1 MATYN
6 STIAQITCPR
16 CCSVEVCEIDLYFG
30 NTANMATVPIG
41 TSYPF
46 VSDADPANG
55 GPIAD
60 DGPGGMG
67 YTQCPKCL
75 RDFHCVARIRN
86 GLLMS
91 VEPDRDKLPYIPDRE
106 IEAQIPCPMCRSLE
120 TNLHLYDG
128 YSFGRLMCN
137 HGECHLVLYVRY
149 NAEGEIIESREPS
162 SGTIRCR

>member
-6 STIAQITCPR
+6 TTTALITCPR
-16 CCSVEVCEIDLYFG
+16 CGSVEVCEIDLYFG
-30 NTANMATVPIG
+30 NTANMAAVPIG

-46 VSDADPANG
+46 VPNRDPANG
-55 GPIAD
+55 GSFED

-67 YTQCPKCL
+67 YTQCPRCL

-91 VEPDRDKLPYIPDRE
+91 VEPDREQLPYIPDRE
-106 IEAQIPCPMCRSLE
+106 IEAQIACPTCRSLE

-128 YSFGRLMCN
+128 YTFGRLMC
-137 HGECHLVLYVRY
+137 HHLECNSVLYIRCKTD
-149 NAEGEIIESREPS
+149 GEVCESREPS